1 MSKLTKIRYDD
12 LNARQQEN
20 YNFHKAACVLAE
32 YGYNCIR
39 LSDDWEGADFLVYH
53 KIDQW
58 TFHVIGTKDLD
69 SEVGT
74 QKSIGIHPLKKLVE
88 RLTGRCE
95 VGYDDLNSVIKSM
108 L

>member
-1 MSKLTKIRYDD
+1 MDPDTSTSTYHEKPVR
-12 LNARQQEN
+12 
-20 YNFHKAACVLAE
+20 ACDAYVFCLLGSLE
-32 YGYNCIR
+32 STEPNP
-39 LSDDWEGADFLVYH
+39 LD
-53 KIDQW
+53 IDQW

-88 RLTGRCE
+88 RLTGHCE
-95 VGYDDLNSVIKSM
+95 VGYDDLSSVIKSM